1 MTTQTHTEAN
11 TTATQRRIHG
21 GAGHT
26 GHTAASQMIRWDFS
40 TNTNA
45 LGAYPALVTA
55 LQRLSDTQWHSYPD
69 QHYTAL
75 REQLAQLHNV
85 SPERILITA
94 SGSEAIARITTAFAM
109 LNPSGTVQLPRHSY
123 GDYAHHARVH
133 RLHVPANNA
142 TDSIATEN
150 TATENTNATDPS
162 SNNTNNTTKL
172 HWLAYPSSPL
182 GQCPALPNT
191 LPDHTIAV
199 LDCAYAPLQLSGKTI
214 APQPPS
220 QPRPQLQSQPARSY
234 PSNHLDNW
242 WQLWTPNKAL
252 GACGIRGAYLIAP
265 ANHATSPLHQPLYQ
279 LLHAL
284 APSWAVGATG
294 HTMLSIWSKPSTH
307 QWLHD
312 GKETLKTW
320 KLAQRIA
327 LDNLGWT
334 ALPSSTSFFCALAP
348 AGVSVQRVCHHLAQH
363 GVQVRD
369 CTSFGLPHA
378 IRTSV
383 QPPSV
388 FVQLQRLLL
397 HLPHRLSHGVNDTNM
412 T

>member
-1 MTTQTHTEAN
+1 MKTQTQTQTQIQTHT
-11 TTATQRRIHG
+11 ATQHRIHG

-26 GHTAASQMIRWDFS
+26 DHTAASQKIRWDFS
-40 TNTNA
+40 TNTNP

-55 LQRLSDTQWHSYPD
+55 LQRLPDTQWHSYPD

-75 REQLAQLHNV
+75 REQLAQLHHV

-94 SGSEAIARITTAFAM
+94 SGSEAIARITTAFAI
-109 LNPSGTVQLPRHSY
+109 LHPSGTVQLPRHSY

-133 RLHVPANNA
+133 RLNIDTTPSPN
-142 TDSIATEN
+142 S
-150 TATENTNATDPS
+150 TA
-162 SNNTNNTTKL
+162 L
-172 HWLAYPSSPL
+172 HWLAHPSSPL
-182 GQCPALPNT
+182 GQCPGLPST
-191 LPDHTIAV
+191 LPDNTIAV

-214 APQPPS
+214 APQPHS
-220 QPRPQLQSQPARSY
+220 QLQSQPSRSY
-234 PSNHLDNW
+234 PSHHLDNW

-265 ANHATSPLHQPLYQ
+265 ANHATSPLHQPLFQ
-279 LLHAL
+279 LLHTL
-284 APSWAVGATG
+284 APSWAVGAAG

-312 GKETLKTW
+312 GRETLKTW
-320 KLAQRIA
+320 KLAQTIA

-348 AGVSVQRVCHHLAQH
+348 AGVSVQRVCRHLAQH

-378 IRTSV
+378 IRISV
-383 QPPSV
+383 QQPSV
-388 FVQLQRLLL
+388 FVQLQRLLR